1 MSILTNCFFSPKF
14 EILSQLKSLK
24 ISKNRVTFIC
34 NLNFFSLFWMLTFFS
49 IIFYTNASTW
59 TFVLVRLTQKS
70 IQFHQPFACKIPFAK
85 VDLPRECMYS
95 IKPELFLFLTMNVVG
110 GYSLQFYE
118 MSFVVL
124 SRKLSRKYFY
134 FIFEKL

>member
-1 MSILTNCFFSPKF
+1 
-14 EILSQLKSLK
+14 
-24 ISKNRVTFIC
+24 
-34 NLNFFSLFWMLTFFS
+34 
-49 IIFYTNASTW
+49 
-59 TFVLVRLTQKS
+59 
-70 IQFHQPFACKIPFAK
+70 
-85 VDLPRECMYS
+85 MYS